1 MKILIRGDFVYGFL
15 EHAAKAIGID
25 LINAPRCDN
34 PPEEAEKSK
43 VEKAKRAEPF
53 KVAILIE

>member
-34 PPEEAEKSK
+34 PQKRRKKSINLMMFFIFF
-43 VEKAKRAEPF
+43 V
-53 KVAILIE
+53 LGG